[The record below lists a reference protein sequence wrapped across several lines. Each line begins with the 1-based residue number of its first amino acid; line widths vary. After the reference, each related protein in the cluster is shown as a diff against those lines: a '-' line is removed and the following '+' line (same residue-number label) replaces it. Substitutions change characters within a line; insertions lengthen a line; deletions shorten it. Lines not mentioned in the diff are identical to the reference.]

1 MYPDEIGSA
10 PIEDHNAKAPAPEAA
25 PVVPPM
31 PEAAHVPHVSAP
43 AEPVAPPAP
52 APEAAVPPAPQYAP
66 PAQGPTPAP
75 QYGAVNTA
83 TPDNPLGDAKGIS
96 IAGMVLGIISI
107 PLVSL
112 LLGIVGLV
120 LSIQGLKK
128 TPPGVQNSYAKAG
141 KICSIIGIV
150 IGALAVCGYITFVI
164 MGVGSAIRSGNSSL
178 SMLF

>member
-1 MYPDEIGSA
+1 MYPDEFGST
-10 PIEDHNAKAPAPEAA
+10 PIEDHNATAPVPESA
-25 PVVPPM
+25 PVVPPT
-31 PEAAHVPHVSAP
+31 
-43 AEPVAPPAP
+43 
-52 APEAAVPPAPQYAP
+52 PEAAVPPAPQYAP
-66 PAQGPTPAP
+66 PAQGAPAPYGPAP

-96 IAGMVLGIISI
+96 IAGMVFGIISI
-107 PLVSL
+107 PFASL
-112 LLGIVGLV
+112 LFGIIGLV

-150 IGALAVCGYITFVI
+150 IGVLAICAYIIFVI
-164 MGVGSAIRSGNSSL
+164 IGVGSAVRSSGSSL